1 MSAFLAGLSAFAN
14 ITGGLAARHAVNDYK
29 NSLKEQAAENED
41 WYERKY
47 NEDATQ
53 RADAQ
58 RALQIT
64 EDAVRKRN
72 RAAAGSQAVMGG
84 NEASVAAIREANSNA
99 TAEAASRIA
108 AQAEARKDSV
118 EQQYL
123 ANKRNYQNQINALN
137 ANKAANIS
145 QAIQGVTSAAGN
157 AMANL
162 DSNNI
167 WDRGGL
173 RRIPAGSRVGLS
185 NIDAAKDTV
194 SFGSYVDQLANK
206 YKWDQ

>member
-1 MSAFLAGLSAFAN
+1 MAIWAIGSALAGIA
-14 ITGGLAARHAVNDYK
+14 GGLAAKHAMNDYK

-84 NEASVAAIREANSNA
+84 NEASVAAVREANSNA

-108 AQAEARKDSV
+108 AQAEARKDAV

-123 ANKRNYQNQINALN
+123 ANKRNYENQLNALN
-137 ANKAANIS
+137 AGKASNIS

-162 DSNNI
+162 DYNNI
-167 WDRGGL
+167 WSRGGEV
-173 RRIPAGSRVGLS
+173 RIPAGARVGLS
-185 NIDAAKDTV
+185 NIDAAKDAV
-194 SFGSYVDQLANK
+194 AFGSYVDQLANK
-206 YKWDQ
+206 NRWNQ